1 MRATGEQPAIQPV
14 ATVAARI
21 PLVTVA
27 ISTRN
32 RGDLIAE
39 TLEALLALDQPGMEI
54 LVADQSTD
62 DRTLA
67 AVERVA
73 SGDPRVRYQRSSE
86 VGLSRGRNFALHNSR
101 AAIVAYTDDDC
112 IVTPEW
118 LPAILDEFEDPEV
131 AAVYGR
137 LLPYEG
143 TDRTGIEVGFK
154 PSIERG
160 EFRKRTP
167 GWYIG
172 HGGNMAFRR
181 SALLEVGGFDPLLS
195 AGGELASGEDS
206 DIAHRLLA
214 AGKRVVYSGQ
224 ALAFHKHWKD
234 WAAQRRMERAYGI
247 GAGAEFA
254 KYVRCGDAYGVQLFA
269 LWVWQLGVR
278 RLGSGLLKWRS
289 ARVMYLGYCQ
299 LVYPWLGIARS
310 LRFGVNPTT
319 VTFVDP

>member
-1 MRATGEQPAIQPV
+1 VSGPQIRIAPQTRGG
-14 ATVAARI
+14 TSAAS

-32 RGDLIAE
+32 RGRLIKE
-39 TLEALLALDQPGMEI
+39 TLEALLAVHQPGVEI

-62 DRTLA
+62 DRTLE
-67 AVERVA
+67 AVEEVA
-73 SGDPRVRYQRSSE
+73 AGDPRVRYERSSQ
-86 VGLSRGRNFALHNSR
+86 VGLSRGRNFALHSSH
-101 AAIVAYTDDDC
+101 AEVIAYTDDDC

-118 LPAILDEFEDPEV
+118 LPTIMKEFADPEI

-154 PSIERG
+154 PSLVRSEYRV
-160 EFRKRTP
+160 RTP

-195 AGGELASGEDS
+195 AGAELASGEDS

-214 AGKRVVYSGQ
+214 AGKTVVYSGE

-234 WAAQRRMERAYGI
+234 WPAQRRMERAYGI

-254 KYVRCGDAYGVQLFA
+254 KYMRCRELYGLQLLA

-278 RLGSGLLKWRS
+278 RLGSGILKWRS

-299 LVYPWLGIARS
+299 LVYPWLGIAKS
-310 LRFGVNPTT
+310 LRYRVDQKTI
-319 VTFVDP
+319 TFVDP